1 CRSTELLLIVSP
13 SPPIE
18 GKTMTLT
25 CKTQPPPQKLDA
37 KLQFRFYRD
46 GRPLGLDWNSLPE
59 FRIPAV
65 RKADSGS
72 YWCEAK
78 ITSIKL
84 KLSRRV
90 QIAVHRVP
98 VGNVSLEIQ
107 PPGGHLME
115 GEKLVLVC
123 LVTGGTGDIVFY
135 WFRGARGL
143 SLKTKTQ
150 SSLMATCEIP
160 AVRESDSDQYY
171 CAADNGYGPS
181 LSELVSITVRIPVSR
196 PVLTLRAPGAQLVV
210 GHMVELHCEAQ
221 RGSPPILY
229 QFYHENVTLGNSSA
243 SFGGGVSFNLSL
255 TAEDSGNY
263 SCEANNGQVAQRS
276 EVVPLN
282 IKVHMEDR
290 NEVLTS
296 GIIELL
302 LGILAPTTLAIL
314 FCFWFKRKIGYKICD
329 IYTIKD
335 EYIPLA
341 TLPTDLLPGPPLTFP
356 AHRSIPD
363 PVPQESNYFNSQA
376 PEQLHPDYEN
386 VNIVSGDEVYS
397 LVYCVQQEQPSAAE
411 SPLGIHP
418 GDKDPSAIYSRLKK
432 ADLTDMDYD
441 DVM

>member
-1 CRSTELLLIVSP
+1 MLLRLLLLICAPLCESIELLLIVSP

-46 GRPLGLDWNSLPE
+46 GRPLGLDSNSLPE

-78 ITSIKL
+78 ITSIKF

-135 WFRGARGL
+135 WYRGARGL

-150 SSLMATCEIP
+150 RSLMATCEIP
-160 AVRESDSDQYY
+160 AVRERDSGQYY
-171 CAADNGYGPS
+171 CTADNGYGPS

-263 SCEANNGQVAQRS
+263 YCEANNGQVAQRS

-282 IKVHMEDR
+282 IKGR
-290 NEVLTS
+290 RT
-296 GIIELL
+296 
-302 LGILAPTTLAIL
+302 A
-314 FCFWFKRKIGYKICD
+314 
-329 IYTIKD
+329 KD
-335 EYIPLA
+335 A
-341 TLPTDLLPGPPLTFP
+341 V
-356 AHRSIPD
+356 RSIPN

-376 PEQLHPDYEN
+376 PEELHPDYEN

-397 LVYCVQQEQPSAAE
+397 LVYRVQQEQPSAAE
-411 SPLGIHP
+411 SPPGIHP
-418 GDKDPSAIYSRLKK
+418 GDTDPSAIYSRLKK